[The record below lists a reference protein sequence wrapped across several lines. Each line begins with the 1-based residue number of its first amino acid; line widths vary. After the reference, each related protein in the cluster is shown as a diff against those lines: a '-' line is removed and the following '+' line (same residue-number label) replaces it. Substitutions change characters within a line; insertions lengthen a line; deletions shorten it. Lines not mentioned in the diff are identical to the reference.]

1 MKITKKRLQRII
13 KEEKA
18 KLMAEMHPA
27 APGQGAQADQ
37 NLKDYQD
44 GFHGGAHVGVEEK
57 LEDAAYAMVDMFIE
71 LNGVDRHEARQMVIE
86 YLTDFLGRHG

>member
-1 MKITKKRLQRII
+1 MKITKRQLKRII
-13 KEEKA
+13 REEKRR
-18 KLMAEMHPA
+18 LLSEMTPA
-27 APGQGAQADQ
+27 APGHGAQADQ

-44 GFHGGAHVGVEEK
+44 GFHGGAHVGAEEN